1 MQQRD
6 FVIENRVG
14 LHARPAAVCV
24 QVANKFKSKILVR
37 RDGKSV
43 SAKSILGV
51 LSLGAE
57 KGMRISVEIE
67 GEDEQEAMKAFSEL
81 VANRFGDE
89 E

>member
-24 QVANKFKSKILVR
+24 QLANKFKSNIVVR
-37 RDGKSV
+37 KDGKSV

-51 LSLGAE
+51 LSLGVE
-57 KGMRISVEIE
+57 GGMKISVAIE
-67 GEDEQEAMKAFSEL
+67 GEDEREAMNAFSRL
-81 VANRFGDE
+81 VADKFGDQE
-89 E
+89 

>member
-24 QVANKFKSKILVR
+24 QVANRFKSSILVKK
-37 RDGKSV
+37 DGKSV

-57 KGMRISVEIE
+57 RGMKISVEIE
-67 GEDEQEAMKAFSEL
+67 GEDEQEAMTAFSEL

>member
-6 FVIENRVG
+6 FVIGNKTG

-24 QVANKFKSKILVR
+24 QMANKFTSSVIVEKG
-37 RDGKSV
+37 GKSV

-51 LSLGAE
+51 LSLGME
-57 KGMRISVEIE
+57 KGARISIQIE
-67 GEDEQEAMKAFSEL
+67 GEDEQEAMNAFSRL
-81 VANRFGDE
+81 VADKFGDE

>member
-1 MQQRD
+1 MQRRV
-6 FVIENRVG
+6 FIIENRVG

-24 QVANKFKSKILVR
+24 QVANKFKSNILVKK
-37 RDGKSV
+37 DGKSV

-51 LSLGAE
+51 LSLGVE
-57 KGMRISVEIE
+57 KGMKISVEIE

-81 VANRFGDE
+81 VADKFGDE